1 MLAVNVYEDREAIMA
16 FSPDYP
22 IDFTVLLDAKG
33 STSQRRHVNGMPTT
47 FLVSPQ
53 GEIIH
58 RMVGKREW
66 DSEALLQ
73 LVRSLKD

>member
-1 MLAVNVYEDREAIMA
+1 MA
-16 FSPDYP
+16 FTLDYP
-22 IDFTVLLDAKG
+22 IDFTVLLDSKG
-33 STSQRRHVNGMPTT
+33 SASQRWHVNGMPTT
-47 FLVSPQ
+47 FVVDPQ